1 VLIYPERGQR
11 LRSALMDSNEA
22 TAQSSFLVKPCH
34 LASGLPTLSLTA
46 PHAGCSN
53 REFTPSCQI
62 RCRLAGKIVGAC
74 PFMLVGVVFTML
86 PVYTARRRWGWLPNR
101 SRFRVRVR
109 R

>member
-34 LASGLPTLSLTA
+34 LASGLPTLSLA
-46 PHAGCSN
+46 AQHAGCSIASPN

-62 RCRLAGKIVGAC
+62 RVGLLAK
-74 PFMLVGVVFTML
+74 
-86 PVYTARRRWGWLPNR
+86 
-101 SRFRVRVR
+101 
-109 R
+109 